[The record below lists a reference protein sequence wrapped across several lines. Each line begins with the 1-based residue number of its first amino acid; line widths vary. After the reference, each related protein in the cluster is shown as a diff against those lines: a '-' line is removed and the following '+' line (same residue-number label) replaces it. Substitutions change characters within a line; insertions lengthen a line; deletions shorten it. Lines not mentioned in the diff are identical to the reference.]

1 MNVNMIQMTLVQID
15 NYGPWTV
22 TPTPRAEA
30 DLQILQAE
38 LYADLQRQ
46 FAAKGGLVFFTRFDN
61 MLAVTNGVNMEDH
74 LRIQKSIGNRYP
86 ITVSMGVGASE
97 TPYEAQRKA
106 TNILQN
112 FGGAQSEERK
122 EVLAIDSMV
131 KLDESFV
138 QIAHID
144 INGITDSL
152 TDIIPAYDT
161 SFIVNRVQH
170 FLMKK
175 LIEKGSLL
183 FFIGGDNFM
192 SPCNGLEPQGL
203 LKIIREIEDEINI
216 ALKAGIG
223 KAPTAEK
230 AANLADLA
238 LEEIRDGF
246 AYDLVHVMN
255 NKD

>member
-1 MNVNMIQMTLVQID
+1 MIQMTLTQID

-30 DLQILQAE
+30 DLQILQSE

-61 MLAVTNGVNMEDH
+61 MLAVTNGVSMEDH
-74 LRIQKSIGNRYP
+74 RRIQKSIGNRYP

-97 TPYEAQRKA
+97 TPYEAQKLA
-106 TNILQN
+106 TNALQSY
-112 FGGAQSEERK
+112 GGAQSEERK

-131 KLDESFV
+131 NRDDSFV

-144 INGITDSL
+144 INGITDTL
-152 TDIIPAYDT
+152 TDMIPAYDT
-161 SFIVNRVQH
+161 NFIVNRVQH

-175 LIEKGSLL
+175 LIDKGSLL

-192 SPCNGLEPQGL
+192 SPCNGLEPEGI
-203 LKIIREIEDEINI
+203 LKIVEEIKDEINI
-216 ALKAGIG
+216 SLKAGIG

-238 LEEIRDGF
+238 LEEIRGGF
-246 AYDLVHVMN
+246 TYNLVHVMK

>member
-1 MNVNMIQMTLVQID
+1 MIQMTLIQID

-22 TPTPRAEA
+22 TPTPRTES

-46 FAAKGGLVFFTRFDN
+46 FAAKQGLVFFTRFDN
-61 MLAVTNGVNMEDH
+61 MLAVTNNVDVEDH
-74 LRIQKSIGNRYP
+74 LRIQRSIRNRYP
-86 ITVSMGVGASE
+86 VTVSMGVGAAE
-97 TPYEAQRKA
+97 TPYDAQRNA
-106 TNILQN
+106 TTALQTY
-112 FGGAQSEERK
+112 GGAQSEERK
-122 EVLAIDSMV
+122 EVLAIDGLV
-131 KLDESFV
+131 NKEDSFV

-203 LKIIREIEDEINI
+203 LKIIEEIEEEINV
-216 ALKAGIG
+216 ALKAGVG

-238 LEEIRDGF
+238 LEEIRGGF
-246 AYDLVHVMN
+246 TYDLVHVM
-255 NKD
+255 KE

>member
-1 MNVNMIQMTLVQID
+1 MIQMTLIQID

-30 DLQILQAE
+30 DLQILQSE

-61 MLAVTNGVNMEDH
+61 MLAVTNGVDMEDH
-74 LRIQKSIGNRYP
+74 IRIQKSIGNRYP
-86 ITVSMGVGASE
+86 VTVSMGVGAAE
-97 TPYEAQRKA
+97 TPYDAQRKA
-106 TNILQN
+106 TNALQN
-112 FGGAQSEERK
+112 YGGAQSEDRR

-175 LIEKGSLL
+175 LIERGSLL

-203 LKIIREIEDEINI
+203 LKIIEEIEDEINI

-238 LEEIRDGF
+238 LEEISC
-246 AYDLVHVMN
+246 
-255 NKD
+255 

>member
-1 MNVNMIQMTLVQID
+1 MTLIQID

-30 DLQILQAE
+30 DLQILQSE

-61 MLAVTNGVNMEDH
+61 MLAVTNGMNMEDH
-74 LRIQKSIGNRYP
+74 LHIQKSIGNRYP
-86 ITVSMGVGASE
+86 ITVSMGIGASK

-106 TNILQN
+106 TNVLQN
-112 FGGAQSEERK
+112 FGSAQSEDRK
-122 EVLAIDSMV
+122 EVVAVDSMV

-144 INGITDSL
+144 INGITDTL

-175 LIEKGSLL
+175 LIEEGSLL

-203 LKIIREIEDEINI
+203 LKIIKEIEDEINI
-216 ALKAGIG
+216 ALKAGVG

-238 LEEIRDGF
+238 LEEIRGGVT
-246 AYDLVHVMN
+246 YDLVHVMK
-255 NKD
+255 NKE

>member
-1 MNVNMIQMTLVQID
+1 MIQMTLIQID

-46 FAAKGGLVFFTRFDN
+46 FASKGGLVFFTRFDN
-61 MLAVTNGVNMEDH
+61 MLAVTNGVDMEDH

-86 ITVSMGVGASE
+86 ITVSMGVGAAE

-106 TNILQN
+106 TNALQN
-112 FGGAQSEERK
+112 YGGAQSEERT
-122 EVLAIDSMV
+122 EVLAIDGLV
-131 KLDESFV
+131 KSDESFV

-183 FFIGGDNFM
+183 FFIG
-192 SPCNGLEPQGL
+192 
-203 LKIIREIEDEINI
+203 
-216 ALKAGIG
+216 
-223 KAPTAEK
+223 
-230 AANLADLA
+230 
-238 LEEIRDGF
+238 
-246 AYDLVHVMN
+246 
-255 NKD
+255 

>member
-1 MNVNMIQMTLVQID
+1 MIQMTLIQID

-38 LYADLQRQ
+38 LYSDLQRQ
-46 FAAKGGLVFFTRFDN
+46 FAANGGLVFFTRFDN
-61 MLAVTNGVNMEDH
+61 MLAVSNGVDMENH
-74 LRIQKSIGNRYP
+74 LRIQKSINNRYP
-86 ITVSMGVGASE
+86 VTVSMGVGAAE
-97 TPYEAQRKA
+97 TPYEAQRNA
-106 TNILQN
+106 TNALQK
-112 FGGAQSEERK
+112 FGGAQSDRQEI
-122 EVLAIDSMV
+122 LAIDGLV
-131 KLDESFV
+131 NPEESFV

-192 SPCNGLEPQGL
+192 SPCNGLKPEGI
-203 LKIIREIEDEINI
+203 LKIIEEIEEEINI
-216 ALKAGIG
+216 ALKAGVG
-223 KAPTAEK
+223 KAPNAEK

-238 LEEIRDGF
+238 LEEIRGGF
-246 AYDLVHVMN
+246 TYNLVHVM
-255 NKD
+255 KE

>member
-1 MNVNMIQMTLVQID
+1 MTLVQID

-30 DLQILQAE
+30 DLQILQSE

-61 MLAVTNGVNMEDH
+61 MLAVTNGVDMEDH

-97 TPYEAQRKA
+97 KPYEAQRKA

-112 FGGAQSEERK
+112 FGGAQSDERS
-122 EVLAIDSMV
+122 EVLAVDSMA

-144 INGITDSL
+144 INGITDTL

-203 LKIIREIEDEINI
+203 LKIIEEIEDEINI
-216 ALKAGIG
+216 ALKAGVG

-238 LEEIRDGF
+238 LEEIRGGF
-246 AYDLVHVMN
+246 TYDLVHVMK
-255 NKD
+255 NKE

>member
-1 MNVNMIQMTLVQID
+1 MTLIQID

-22 TPTPRAEA
+22 TPTPRRES

-46 FAAKGGLVFFTRFDN
+46 FAAKQGLVFFMRFDN
-61 MLAVTNGVNMEDH
+61 MLAISNGMDMEDH
-74 LRIQKSIGNRYP
+74 LRIQESIGNRYP
-86 ITVSMGVGASE
+86 ITVSMGVGTAR
-97 TPYEAQRKA
+97 TPYDAQRKA
-106 TNILQN
+106 TKALQSH
-112 FGGAQSEERK
+112 GGAQSEDRK
-122 EVLAIDSMV
+122 EVLAIDS
-131 KLDESFV
+131 LADENGFV

-144 INGITDSL
+144 INGITETL
-152 TDIIPAYDT
+152 TDTMPAYDT
-161 SFIVNRVQH
+161 SFVVNRVQH

-175 LIEKGSLL
+175 LIKKGSLL

-192 SPCNGLEPQGL
+192 SPCNGLAPEGL
-203 LKIIREIEDEINI
+203 LKIINEIKDEIKI

-238 LEEIRDGF
+238 LEEIRGGF
-246 AYDLVHVMN
+246 TYDLVHLM
-255 NKD
+255 KE

>member
-1 MNVNMIQMTLVQID
+1 MIQMTLIQID

-22 TPTPRAEA
+22 TPAPRAEA

-38 LYADLQRQ
+38 LYADVQRQ

-61 MLAVTNGVNMEDH
+61 MLAITNNIELEDH
-74 LRIQKSIGNRYP
+74 LKIQSSIGNRYP
-86 ITVSMGVGASE
+86 ITVSMGVGAAL
-97 TPYEAQRKA
+97 TPYEAQRDA
-106 TNILQN
+106 TAALQN
-112 FGGAQSEERK
+112 YGGAQQEERK
-122 EVLAIDSMV
+122 EILAIDNLV
-131 KLDESFV
+131 NKEDSFV

-144 INGITDSL
+144 INGITDTL

-192 SPCNGLEPQGL
+192 SPCNGLNPEEI
-203 LKIIREIEDEINI
+203 LKIIEEIEDETNI
-216 ALKAGIG
+216 ALKAGVG

-238 LEEIRDGF
+238 LEEIRGGVT
-246 AYDLVHVMN
+246 YDLVHVM
-255 NKD
+255 KE

>member
-1 MNVNMIQMTLVQID
+1 MIQMTLIQID

-61 MLAVTNGVNMEDH
+61 MLAVTNGVDMEDH

-86 ITVSMGVGASE
+86 ITVSMGVGAAE

-106 TNILQN
+106 TNALQN
-112 FGGAQSEERK
+112 YGGAQSEERT
-122 EVLAIDSMV
+122 EVLAIDGLV
-131 KLDESFV
+131 KGDESFV

-144 INGITDSL
+144 INGI

-192 SPCNGLEPQGL
+192 SPCNGLNPEGL
-203 LKIIREIEDEINI
+203 LKIIEEIEDEINI
-216 ALKAGIG
+216 ALKAGVG

-238 LEEIRDGF
+238 LEEIRGGF
-246 AYDLVHVMN
+246 TYNLVHVMKN
-255 NKD
+255 EE

>member
-1 MNVNMIQMTLVQID
+1 MIQMTLIQID

-22 TPTPRAEA
+22 TPTPRNEA

-46 FAAKGGLVFFTRFDN
+46 FAAHQGLVFFTRFDN
-61 MLAVTNGVNMEDH
+61 MLAVTNGMNLEDH
-74 LRIQKSIGNRYP
+74 RRIQKSIGNRYP
-86 ITVSMGVGASE
+86 ITVSMGIGAAE
-97 TPYEAQRKA
+97 TPYDAQRNA
-106 TNILQN
+106 SRALQSH
-112 FGGAQSEERK
+112 GGAQSEERK
-122 EVLAIDSMV
+122 EVLAIDGLV
-131 KLDESFV
+131 DEGYV

-144 INGITDSL
+144 INGITETM
-152 TDIIPAYDT
+152 TDIVPAYDT

-175 LIEKGSLL
+175 LINEGALL

-203 LKIIREIEDEINI
+203 LRIINEIDDEINV

-230 AANLADLA
+230 AAGLADLA
-238 LEEIRDGF
+238 LEEIRGGF
-246 AYDLVHVMN
+246 TYDLVHVM
-255 NKD
+255 KE

>member
-1 MNVNMIQMTLVQID
+1 MIQMTLIQID

-22 TPTPRAEA
+22 TPTPRPEA

-46 FAAKGGLVFFTRFDN
+46 FATKQGLVFFTRFDN
-61 MLAVTNGVNMEDH
+61 MLAITNNVDVDDH
-74 LRIQKSIGNRYP
+74 LRIQNSINNRYP
-86 ITVSMGVGASE
+86 ITVSMGIGVAE
-97 TPYEAQRKA
+97 TPYEAQRNA
-106 TNILQN
+106 TNALQRY
-112 FGGAQSEERK
+112 GGAQSEDRK
-122 EVLAIDSMV
+122 EILAIDGLV
-131 KLDESFV
+131 NKEDSFV
-138 QIAHID
+138 QIAHVD
-144 INGITDSL
+144 INGITDTL

-192 SPCNGLEPQGL
+192 SPCNGLKPQGL
-203 LKIIREIEDEINI
+203 LKIIEEIKDEINI
-216 ALKAGIG
+216 ELKAGVG

-238 LEEIRDGF
+238 LEEIRGGF
-246 AYDLVHVMN
+246 TYDLVHVM
-255 NKD
+255 KE

>member
-1 MNVNMIQMTLVQID
+1 MIQMTLIQID

-30 DLQILQAE
+30 DLQILQSE

-46 FAAKGGLVFFTRFDN
+46 FAAKQGLVFFTRFDN
-61 MLAVTNGVNMEDH
+61 MLAITNNVDVEDH

-86 ITVSMGVGASE
+86 VTISMGVGAAE
-97 TPYEAQRKA
+97 TPYDAQRNA
-106 TNILQN
+106 TQALQN
-112 FGGAQSEERK
+112 HGGAQSEERK
-122 EVLAIDSMV
+122 EILAIDGLV
-131 KLDESFV
+131 NKEDSFV

-192 SPCNGLEPQGL
+192 SPCNGLEPEGL
-203 LKIIREIEDEINI
+203 LTIIKEIEDEINV
-216 ALKAGIG
+216 ALKAGVG
-223 KAPTAEK
+223 KAPNAEK

-238 LEEIRDGF
+238 LEEIRSGF
-246 AYDLVHVMN
+246 TDLVHVM
-255 NKD
+255 KE

>member
-1 MNVNMIQMTLVQID
+1 MTLIQID

-22 TPTPRAEA
+22 TPTPRNEV
-30 DLQILQAE
+30 DLQIMQAE

-46 FAAKGGLVFFTRFDN
+46 FAARQGLVFFTRFDN
-61 MLAVTNGVNMEDH
+61 MLAVTNGMDLEDH
-74 LRIQKSIGNRYP
+74 RRIQKSIGNRYP
-86 ITVSMGVGASE
+86 ITVSMGVGAAE
-97 TPYEAQRKA
+97 TPYDAQRNA
-106 TNILQN
+106 SRALQSH
-112 FGGAQSEERK
+112 GGAQSEERK
-122 EVLAIDSMV
+122 EVLAIDGLV
-131 KLDESFV
+131 DEGYV

-144 INGITDSL
+144 INGITETM
-152 TDIIPAYDT
+152 TDIVPAYDT

-175 LIEKGSLL
+175 LIKEGALL

-203 LKIIREIEDEINI
+203 LRIINEIDDEINV

-238 LEEIRDGF
+238 LEEIRGGF
-246 AYDLVHVMN
+246 TYDLVHVM
-255 NKD
+255 KE

>member
-1 MNVNMIQMTLVQID
+1 MIQMTLIQID

-22 TPTPRAEA
+22 TPTPKAEA

-61 MLAVTNGVNMEDH
+61 MLAVTNNIDVEDH

-86 ITVSMGVGASE
+86 ITVSMGVGAAE
-97 TPYEAQRKA
+97 TPYEAQRDA
-106 TNILQN
+106 TTALQRY
-112 FGGAQSEERK
+112 GGAQSDRK
-122 EVLAIDSMV
+122 EILAIDGLV
-131 KLDESFV
+131 NKEESFV

-192 SPCNGLEPQGL
+192 SPCNGLNPEGL
-203 LKIIREIEDEINI
+203 LRIIEEIEDEISI
-216 ALKAGIG
+216 ALKAGVG

-238 LEEIRDGF
+238 LEEIRGGF
-246 AYDLVHVMN
+246 TYDLVHVM
-255 NKD
+255 KE

>member
-1 MNVNMIQMTLVQID
+1 
-15 NYGPWTV
+15 
-22 TPTPRAEA
+22 A
-30 DLQILQAE
+30 QAE
-38 LYADLQRQ
+38 D
-46 FAAKGGLVFFTRFDN
+46 
-61 MLAVTNGVNMEDH
+61 
-74 LRIQKSIGNRYP
+74 
-86 ITVSMGVGASE
+86 
-97 TPYEAQRKA
+97 
-106 TNILQN
+106 
-112 FGGAQSEERK
+112 RK
-122 EVLAIDSMV
+122 EILAIDGLV
-131 KLDESFV
+131 NKEDSFV

-192 SPCNGLEPQGL
+192 SPCNGLNPEEI
-203 LKIIREIEDEINI
+203 LKIIEEIEDETNI

-238 LEEIRDGF
+238 LEEIRGGVT
-246 AYDLVHVMN
+246 YDLVHVM
-255 NKD
+255 KE

>member
-1 MNVNMIQMTLVQID
+1 MIQMTLIQID

-22 TPTPRAEA
+22 TPTPRNEA
-30 DLQILQAE
+30 DLQIMQAE

-46 FAAKGGLVFFTRFDN
+46 FAARQGLVFFTRFDN
-61 MLAVTNGVNMEDH
+61 MLAVTNGMDLEDH
-74 LRIQKSIGNRYP
+74 RRIQKSIGNRYP
-86 ITVSMGVGASE
+86 ITVSMGVGAAE
-97 TPYEAQRKA
+97 TPYDAQRNA
-106 TNILQN
+106 SRALQSH
-112 FGGAQSEERK
+112 GGAQSEERK
-122 EVLAIDSMV
+122 EVLAIDGLV
-131 KLDESFV
+131 DEGYV

-144 INGITDSL
+144 INGITETM
-152 TDIIPAYDT
+152 TDIVPAYDT

-175 LIEKGSLL
+175 LIKEGALL

-203 LKIIREIEDEINI
+203 LRILNEIDDEINV

-238 LEEIRDGF
+238 LEEIRGGF
-246 AYDLVHVMN
+246 TYDLVHVM
-255 NKD
+255 KE

>member
-1 MNVNMIQMTLVQID
+1 MIQMTLIQID

-30 DLQILQAE
+30 DLQILQSE

-46 FAAKGGLVFFTRFDN
+46 FADKGGLVFFTRFDN
-61 MLAVTNGVNMEDH
+61 MLAITNNVDVDDH
-74 LRIQKSIGNRYP
+74 RRIQKSIGNRYP
-86 ITVSMGVGASE
+86 ITVSMGIGAAE
-97 TPYEAQRKA
+97 TPYEAQRDA
-106 TNILQN
+106 TAALQN
-112 FGGAQSEERK
+112 YGGAQSEERT
-122 EVLAIDSMV
+122 EVLAIDGLV
-131 KLDESFV
+131 NKEDSFV

-192 SPCNGLEPQGL
+192 SPCNGLSPEGL
-203 LKIIREIEDEINI
+203 LKIVEEIEDETNI

-238 LEEIRDGF
+238 LEEIRGGVT
-246 AYDLVHVMN
+246 YDLVHVMN
-255 NKD
+255 KK

>member
-1 MNVNMIQMTLVQID
+1 MIQMTLIQID

-38 LYADLQRQ
+38 LYADVQRQ

-61 MLAVTNGVNMEDH
+61 MLAVTNNVDVEDH

-86 ITVSMGVGASE
+86 ITISMGVGAAE
-97 TPYEAQRKA
+97 TPYEAQRDA
-106 TNILQN
+106 TAALQTY
-112 FGGAQSEERK
+112 GGAQVEDRK
-122 EVLAIDSMV
+122 EILAIDGLV
-131 KLDESFV
+131 NKEDSFV

-192 SPCNGLEPQGL
+192 SPCNGLKPEGL
-203 LKIIREIEDEINI
+203 LKIIEEIEDETNI

-238 LEEIRDGF
+238 LEEIRDGVT
-246 AYDLVHVMN
+246 YDLVHVM
-255 NKD
+255 KK

>member
-1 MNVNMIQMTLVQID
+1 MIQMTLIQID

-30 DLQILQAE
+30 DLQILQSE

-46 FAAKGGLVFFTRFDN
+46 FAAKQGLVFFTRFDN
-61 MLAVTNGVNMEDH
+61 MLAITNNVDVEDH

-86 ITVSMGVGASE
+86 VTISMGVGAAE
-97 TPYEAQRKA
+97 TPYDAQRNA
-106 TNILQN
+106 TQALQN
-112 FGGAQSEERK
+112 HGGAQSEERK
-122 EVLAIDSMV
+122 EILAIDGMV
-131 KLDESFV
+131 NKEDSFV

-192 SPCNGLEPQGL
+192 SPCNGLEPEGL
-203 LKIIREIEDEINI
+203 LTIIKEIEDEINV
-216 ALKAGIG
+216 ALKAGVG

-238 LEEIRDGF
+238 LEEIRSGF
-246 AYDLVHVMN
+246 TDLVHVM
-255 NKD
+255 KE

>member
-1 MNVNMIQMTLVQID
+1 MIQMSLVQID

-22 TPTPRAEA
+22 TPTPKAEA

-46 FAAKGGLVFFTRFDN
+46 FAVKGGLIFFTRFDN
-61 MLAVTNGVNMEDH
+61 MLAVTNGIDMEDH
-74 LRIQKSIGNRYP
+74 LRIEKSIGNRYP
-86 ITVSMGVGASE
+86 ITVSLGIGAAE

-106 TNILQN
+106 TNALQTY
-112 FGGAQSEERK
+112 GGAQSEDRK
-122 EVLAIDSMV
+122 EVLAIDSLV
-131 KLDESFV
+131 KSDESFV

-144 INGITDSL
+144 INGITNSL

-203 LKIIREIEDEINI
+203 LKIIEEIEDEINI
-216 ALKAGIG
+216 ALKAGVG

-238 LEEIRDGF
+238 LEEIRGGF
-246 AYDLVHVMN
+246 TYDLVHVM
-255 NKD
+255 KE

>member
-1 MNVNMIQMTLVQID
+1 MIQMTLIQID

-22 TPTPRAEA
+22 TPTPRNEA

-46 FAAKGGLVFFTRFDN
+46 FAARQGLVFFTRFDN
-61 MLAVTNGVNMEDH
+61 MLAVTNGMDLEDH
-74 LRIQKSIGNRYP
+74 RRIQKSIGNRYP
-86 ITVSMGVGASE
+86 ITVSMGVGAAE
-97 TPYEAQRKA
+97 TPYDAQRNA
-106 TNILQN
+106 SRALQSH
-112 FGGAQSEERK
+112 GGAQSEDRK
-122 EVLAIDSMV
+122 EVLAIDGLV
-131 KLDESFV
+131 DEGYV

-144 INGITDSL
+144 INGITETM
-152 TDIIPAYDT
+152 TDIVPAYDT

-175 LIEKGSLL
+175 LIKEGALL

-203 LKIIREIEDEINI
+203 LRILNEIDDEINV

-238 LEEIRDGF
+238 LEEIRGGF
-246 AYDLVHVMN
+246 TYDLVHVM
-255 NKD
+255 KE

>member
-1 MNVNMIQMTLVQID
+1 MDCDSNTK
-15 NYGPWTV
+15 G
-22 TPTPRAEA
+22 RSRF
-30 DLQILQAE
+30 QILQAE

-61 MLAVTNGVNMEDH
+61 MLAVTNGVDMEDH

-86 ITVSMGVGASE
+86 ITISMGVGAAE

-106 TNILQN
+106 TNALQN
-112 FGGAQSEERK
+112 YGGAQSEERT
-122 EVLAIDSMV
+122 EVLAIDGLV
-131 KLDESFV
+131 KSDESFV

-192 SPCNGLEPQGL
+192 SPCNGLTPEGL
-203 LKIIREIEDEINI
+203 LKIIEEIEDEINI
-216 ALKAGIG
+216 ALKAGVG

-238 LEEIRDGF
+238 LEEIRGGF
-246 AYDLVHVMN
+246 TYNLVHVMKN
-255 NKD
+255 EE